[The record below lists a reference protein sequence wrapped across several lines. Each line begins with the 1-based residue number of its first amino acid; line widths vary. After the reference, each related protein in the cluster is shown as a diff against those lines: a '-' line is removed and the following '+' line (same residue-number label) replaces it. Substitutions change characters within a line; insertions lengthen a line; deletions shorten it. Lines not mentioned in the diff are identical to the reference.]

1 MASAIK
7 GGARRLKEIANQK
20 AQKYDVLDS
29 GKTAEAVKSKKDKKV
44 AAKKKKTVVMK

>member
-20 AQKYDVLDS
+20 AGKYDVLDS
-29 GKTAEAVKSKKDKKV
+29 GKTKEAEKSKKDKKV
-44 AAKKKKTVVMK
+44 AVKKKKTVTLK